1 MTFTEL
7 ESRIGAS
14 LVQSDWKQ
22 YKNGGGWVYKDAFI
36 AESDDIFIGENAVVL
51 RGTIKGG
58 TIEGGTIEGGTIWG
72 GTIKGGTIEGGTW
85 KTNPLYIV
93 GSRHDI
99 SNAKPGHI
107 RIGCKCEPFDWWK
120 TKEAERFAR
129 DNGYDDEALAEYKE
143 YIKLFARFGK

>member
-51 RGTIKGG
+51 R
-58 TIEGGTIEGGTIWG
+58 